1 MQHAAYYYRVSP
13 GADRGRICLLGV
25 CYLLHGVYGPGVTR
39 TVTPS
44 GRYLCV
50 AITGVE
56 PDIKLTDF
64 NVVTVVLLLGFVLG
78 GGGPA
83 RVVAVISKRT
93 LREQVIP

>member
-64 NVVTVVLLLGFVLG
+64 IVVTVVLLLGFVLG
-78 GGGPA
+78 GGVQPG
-83 RVVAVISKRT
+83 S
-93 LREQVIP
+93 